1 MDTNQNIEEKLWLY
15 IDGLLPLQEKPV
27 IEKLL
32 ETDAAWK
39 VKYRELLEV
48 NQLLR
53 SSEMDAPSMRFTKNV
68 MEEITRMHIAPA
80 TRTYIN
86 KRVIWGLGIF
96 FITMLVGILVYG
108 FSQMFTGASGEESE
122 ISKNLNKVDFSK
134 LFSNTWVNI
143 FMMVNVVLGLVLLD
157 HYLTTKRKQFRKEA

>member
-15 IDGLLPLQEKPV
+15 IDGQLPPQEKSV

-39 VKYRELLEV
+39 AKYRELLEV

-53 SSEMDAPSMRFTKNV
+53 SSELDAPSMRFTKNV

-108 FSQMFTGASGEESE
+108 FSQMFTGVSGEESE
-122 ISKNLNKVDFSK
+122 ISKNLSKVDFSK
-134 LFSNTWVNI
+134 MFSNTWVNI

-157 HYLTTKRKQFRKEA
+157 HYLTSKRKQYRKEA